1 MMKKLL
7 LASILSVIS
16 GYGIAQT
23 ESNATIKVIA
33 LIKKDTVVLRWAPT
47 TPLAWEIGNQYGY
60 VVKRYTVTKDG
71 LVDTVNNPVESVLT
85 VNPVKPLPLNNWETL
100 AKADNYA
107 AIAAQALYGN
117 SFVVSAPS
125 NSTVQFYNQSQE
137 KESRYS
143 FALLAADHSAGTAQ
157 ALGLRFVDTNLNKKE
172 KYVYRVTVAHTH
184 PQYKIA
190 AGTLFVDPEKQT
202 KLPAPED
209 LKSEFGDQSVSLS
222 WKSFYLQDIYVS
234 YKVERS
240 DDEGKTFK
248 PANDQI
254 FINTRNNENIPERTF
269 YVDSL
274 PQNYKVYFY
283 RVRGLTP
290 FGETGPPSEAIKG
303 VGLGSSKGAIAVIEL
318 AHEYSDGSGAYIQ
331 WRFPKDM
338 RSTLNG
344 FYVAK
349 AKSAKGPFVNI
360 TENILAATAD
370 IYIDKKPDA
379 VNYYVV
385 KAVSKDGSITTS
397 FPALLQLDDAIPP
410 AVPAGLNGVISPNGL
425 VTINWTA
432 NSEPD
437 LTGYKVFKANSL
449 DEEFVQVTKEIIRSN
464 QFTDSINLNTLTK
477 NVFFKV
483 IALDNRFNASEYST
497 ALELQ
502 RPDIVAPASTQ
513 FSRVDPNNGSI
524 YLEWLQGVDD
534 DIQSYQLFRTEEK
547 DTTFTLLATIESTD
561 SNLSYSDK
569 AISPGVTYRYK
580 LVVNDQAGL
589 QSTST
594 FVNVTA
600 IDYGVRPA
608 ITDIRTAV
616 NRESREIKLQ
626 WTYKGTGITGFRIFK
641 AIKGSP
647 LRIYKFVP
655 TNSFSDKSLIVNNKY
670 IYSIIAVFENGAESE
685 MSKEILVEY

>member
-1 MMKKLL
+1 
-7 LASILSVIS
+7 
-16 GYGIAQT
+16 
-23 ESNATIKVIA
+23 
-33 LIKKDTVVLRWAPT
+33 
-47 TPLAWEIGNQYGY
+47 
-60 VVKRYTVTKDG
+60 
-71 LVDTVNNPVESVLT
+71 
-85 VNPVKPLPLNNWETL
+85 
-100 AKADNYA
+100 
-107 AIAAQALYGN
+107 
-117 SFVVSAPS
+117 
-125 NSTVQFYNQSQE
+125 
-137 KESRYS
+137 
-143 FALLAADHSAGTAQ
+143 
-157 ALGLRFVDTNLNKKE
+157 
-172 KYVYRVTVAHTH
+172 
-184 PQYKIA
+184 
-190 AGTLFVDPEKQT
+190 
-202 KLPAPED
+202 
-209 LKSEFGDQSVSLS
+209 
-222 WKSFYLQDIYVS
+222 VS
-234 YKVERS
+234 YKIERS

-254 FINTRNNENIPERTF
+254 FVNTRNDENIPERTF

-283 RVRGLTP
+283 RVRGMTP
-290 FGETGPPSEAIKG
+290 FGEIGPPSEAVKG

-338 RSTLNG
+338 RSTLSG

-349 AKSAKGPFVNI
+349 AKSAKGPFINI
-360 TENILAATAD
+360 TENMLAATAD
-370 IYIDKKPDA
+370 IYIDKKPDP

-385 KAVSKDGSITTS
+385 KAVSKDGSMTTS
-397 FPALLQLDDAIPP
+397 FPSLLQLDDSTPP
-410 AVPAGLNGVISPNGL
+410 AVPAGLAGVISPNGL
-425 VTINWTA
+425 VTLNWTA

-449 DEEFVQVTKEIIRSN
+449 NEEFVQVTKEIIRSN

-513 FSRVDPNNGSI
+513 FSRVEPNNGSI

-534 DIQSYQLFRTEEK
+534 DIQSYQLFRTQGQ
-547 DTTFTLLATIESTD
+547 DTTFTLVATIEATD

-569 AISPGVTYRYK
+569 AITPGTTYRYK

-600 IDYGVRPA
+600 IDYGIRPA
-608 ITDIRTAV
+608 ITDIRTTV
-616 NRESREIKLQ
+616 NRESREIRLQ
-626 WTYKGTGITGFRIFK
+626 WTYKGTGISGFRIFK
-641 AIKGSP
+641 AVKGSP
-647 LRIYKFVP
+647 LRLYKFVP
-655 TNSFSDKSLIVNNKY
+655 TNQFIDKSLIINNKY

-685 MSKEILVEY
+685 MSDEVTIEY